1 MAGRFPSGKEFNV
14 ERDAA
19 SSKIVFEQWSRPVL
33 LSGFEIG
40 MKIKTGLPL
49 IYITILSYTAL

>member
-14 ERDAA
+14 EKDAIA
-19 SSKIVFEQWSRPVL
+19 SQTVFSQWPTPVL

-40 MKIKTGLPL
+40 SKIKVGLP
-49 IYITILSYTAL
+49 S